1 MPFLVGFQGLD
12 IAGAFF
18 GDVGR
23 LPSQE
28 SRGLEDAIDAG
39 RAAGDRVGIEHHEGQ
54 ASVAVERVTPREGD
68 DAMFFIVG
76 KPMIAW
82 DPGVVLVDLAEAVLP
97 VVELAGA
104 DADPGEEA
112 GRGDVGFV
120 APGADEIDD
129 GVAGIVGDP
138 AALQFSPRL
147 FFSSV

>member
-1 MPFLVGFQGLD
+1 MGFQGLD

-54 ASVAVERVTPREGD
+54 TAVAVERVAACEGD
-68 DAMFFIVG
+68 DTMFFIVG

-82 DPGVVLVDLAEAVLP
+82 DPGVVLVDLAEAPFP

-104 DADPGEEA
+104 DADPADEA
-112 GRGDVGFV
+112 TEGDFGLV
-120 APGADEIDD
+120 APGAGEIDD
-129 GVAGIVGDP
+129 GIAGVVGDP
-138 AALQFSPRL
+138 APLQLSPRF